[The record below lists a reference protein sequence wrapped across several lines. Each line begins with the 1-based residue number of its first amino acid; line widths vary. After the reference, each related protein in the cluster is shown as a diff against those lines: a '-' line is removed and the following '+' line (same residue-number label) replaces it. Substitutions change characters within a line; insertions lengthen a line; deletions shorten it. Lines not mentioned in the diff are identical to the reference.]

1 MHTVLSSCME
11 SDDLLVSAAL
21 TLAAT
26 ALLELGVW
34 AEDWPRANL
43 EEEAP
48 R

>member
-21 TLAAT
+21 T

-34 AEDWPRANL
+34 AEDWPGANL